1 MDDDVRTEPDDEETE
16 DQADARAKA
25 LDRKA
30 LAKLDRDEELST
42 KRSINKALLDLY
54 KDVEKGFDDQRGR
67 ADQQMDDW
75 DIFNC
80 QLGPKQFYNGTA
92 QLFMPIVRNAIEARK
107 TRFTNQIFPTSQRN
121 VEVISSDGET
131 PNALVA
137 MLEHYIKKARLRTE
151 VMPALMKNGDVEG
164 HYNIYVSWRKT
175 SRHVVQRVKKPVE
188 VEEGLEDPGE
198 TVDTIEEETLTHG
211 APKVEVIAD
220 SDILIL
226 PQTADSIDEA
236 LAQGGSVTILRRWSK
251 TQVRRM
257 IKEKDLEKTAAQK
270 LLKTMSDDTGG
281 SQKRDKPKEMVD
293 AAGVKKDGRGKFAL
307 AYETWTI
314 LNIDGE
320 RRICR
325 AYLGGPDNV
334 LGAKRNPLWS
344 DHLPLISCPVAKV
357 QGAFKGRSQI
367 DPVRDLQYLANDT
380 INEAADSA
388 AYALMPIIMTDPVKN
403 PRIGSMIL
411 SMAAIWETN
420 PNDTKFAQ
428 FPELW
433 KQGLEMVATI
443 KSEVF
448 QTLSV
453 NPAAITQ
460 SNSLKKQNQ
469 AEVAQNQQ
477 VDILTTADAV
487 TVVEEGILT
496 PMLNRMIELDHQ
508 YRDEE
513 MTVAQYGELGHRA
526 NMEKIPPVQFN
537 RHYQFR
543 WLGVESAR
551 NAQMIQQQIA
561 GMNVIRGIP
570 PEQLNGYKVNLV
582 PVIAKFVENTFGPRL
597 APLIF
602 ISPEMQMPVPVN
614 EENML
619 LSEGYKVPTH
629 DMDDDDQ
636 HIQAHMMAMK
646 LNEAQGATG
655 GAAKKFQEHIFLHM
669 QQKAKKQQ
677 AAMQQQQGAPG
688 MPGGAGPGTP
698 GTPRPGAQPGTS
710 RGGGQGPPGMIHS
723 DQMPGAMPR
732 KM

>member
-1 MDDDVRTEPDDEETE
+1 MAEDDVRTEPEDEEDGGAPE
-16 DQADARAKA
+16 EVARALK
-25 LDRKA
+25 
-30 LAKLDRDEELST
+30 KLDRDEELST
-42 KRSINKALLDLY
+42 KSDIKKALLDIY
-54 KDVEKGFDDQRGR
+54 KDVEKGFDDQRPR

-92 QLFMPIVRNAIEARK
+92 QIFVPIVRNAIEARK
-107 TRFTNQIFPTSQRN
+107 TRFVNQMFPNSQRN

-137 MLEHYIKKARLRTE
+137 LLEHYIRKARLRTQI
-151 VMPALMKNGDVEG
+151 MPALMKNGDIEG
-164 HYNIYVSWRKT
+164 QYNIYVSWRKT
-175 SRHVVQRVKKPVE
+175 KRHVVQRVRKPVE
-188 VEEGLEDPGE
+188 IDEGVSDPDNE
-198 TVDTIEEETLTHG
+198 IETIEEETLTHG
-211 APKVEVIAD
+211 APLVEVISD
-220 SDILIL
+220 SDVLVL
-226 PQTADSIDEA
+226 PQTADSLEEA

-251 TQVRRM
+251 TQIRKM
-257 IKEKDLEKTAAQK
+257 IKEGDLEKKAAQK
-270 LLKTMSDDTGG
+270 LLKSMSGDDATGG
-281 SQKRDKPKEMVD
+281 SQKPNKAKEMVD
-293 AAGVKKDGRGKFAL
+293 AAGIKKDGRGKYAL
-307 AYETWTI
+307 AYETWTMLSI
-314 LNIDGE
+314 EGE

-334 LGAKRNPLWS
+334 LGCKRNPLWS

-357 QGAFKGRSQI
+357 QGAFKGRSQV

-388 AYALMPIIMTDPVKN
+388 AYALMPIVMTDPAKN
-403 PRIGSMIL
+403 PRVGSMIL

-513 MTVAQYGELGHRA
+513 LTVAQYGEMGHRA

-570 PEQLNGYKVNLV
+570 PDQLNGYKVNLV

-602 ISPEMQMPVPVN
+602 ISPEMQLPVPVD

-629 DMDDDDQ
+629 EMDDDNQ
-636 HIQAHMMAMK
+636 HIQAHLMAMK
-646 LNEAQGATG
+646 INEAQGSG
-655 GAAKKFQEHIFLHM
+655 GSAKKFQEHIFLHM
-669 QQKAKKQQ
+669 QQKQRKAQ
-677 AAMQQQQGAPG
+677 AQMAQQQGAPG
-688 MPGGAGPGTP
+688 VPGGAGPGVA
-698 GTPRPGAQPGTS
+698 GTPRQGAQPGAP
-710 RGGGQGPPGMIHS
+710 RNQGPPGMIHA
-723 DQMPGAMPR
+723 DQMPGSMPR

>member
-1 MDDDVRTEPDDEETE
+1 MDKDLRTEPEDDEETE
-16 DQADARAKA
+16 EQAEARGRE
-25 LDRKA
+25 LDRAA
-30 LAKLDRDEELST
+30 LRKLDRNEELST
-42 KRSINKALLDLY
+42 KKAINKALLDVY
-54 KDVEKGFDDQRGR
+54 KDVEKGFDDQRPR

-121 VEVISSDGET
+121 VEVISSDDT
-131 PNALVA
+131 QPNALVA
-137 MLEHYIKKARLRTE
+137 MLEHYVKKARLRTQ

-164 HYNIYVSWRKT
+164 QYNIYVSWRKT
-175 SRHVVQRVKKPVE
+175 TRHVVQRVKKPVE
-188 VEEGLEDPGE
+188 VDEGVEDPDSE
-198 TVDTIEEETLTHG
+198 VETIEEETLKHG

-220 SDILIL
+220 SDILVL

-236 LAQGGSVTILRRWSK
+236 IAEGGSVTILRRWSK
-251 TQVRRM
+251 TKIRQM
-257 IKEKDLEKTAAQK
+257 IKDGDLEKKAAQK
-270 LLKTMSDDTGG
+270 LLKTMSDETGG
-281 SQKRDKPKEMVD
+281 SQKPDKPKEMVD
-293 AAGVKKDGRGKFAL
+293 AAGIKKDGRGKFAL

-334 LGAKRNPLWS
+334 LGCKRNPLWS
-344 DHLPLISCPVAKV
+344 DHLPLVSCPVAKV

-388 AYALMPIIMTDPVKN
+388 AYALMPIIMTDPAKN

-448 QTLSV
+448 QTLCV

-526 NMEKIPPVQFN
+526 NMEKIPPIQFN

-570 PEQLNGYKVNLV
+570 PDQLNGYKVNLV
-582 PVIAKFVENTFGPRL
+582 PVISKFIENTFGPRL

-602 ISPEMQMPVPVN
+602 ISPEMQLPVPVN

-629 DMDDDDQ
+629 EMDDDDQ

-646 LNEAQGATG
+646 INEGQSGAG
-655 GAAKKFQEHIFLHM
+655 SAKKFQEHIFLHM
-669 QQKAKKQQ
+669 QQKQRKQQ

-688 MPGGAGPGTP
+688 MPGGAGPGVA
-698 GTPRPGAQPGTS
+698 GTPRPGAQPGQPRS
-710 RGGGQGPPGMIHS
+710 QGPAGMIHQ
-723 DQMPGAMPR
+723 DQMPGSMPR

>member
-1 MDDDVRTEPDDEETE
+1 MAEDDVRTEPEDEEDGAPAE
-16 DQADARAKA
+16 DQARELK
-25 LDRKA
+25 
-30 LAKLDRDEELST
+30 KLDRDEELST
-42 KRSINKALLDLY
+42 KGDIKKALLDIY
-54 KDVEKGFDDQRGR
+54 KDVEKGFDDQRPR

-92 QLFMPIVRNAIEARK
+92 QIFVPIVRNAIEARK
-107 TRFTNQIFPTSQRN
+107 TRFVNQMFPNSQRN

-137 MLEHYIKKARLRTE
+137 LLEHYIRKARLRTQI
-151 VMPALMKNGDVEG
+151 MPALMKNGDIEG
-164 HYNIYVSWRKT
+164 QYNIYVSWRKT
-175 SRHVVQRVKKPVE
+175 KRHVVQRVKKPVE
-188 VEEGLEDPGE
+188 LDEGVFDPDNE
-198 TVDTIEEETLTHG
+198 IETIEEDILTHG
-211 APKVEVIAD
+211 APLVEVIAD
-220 SDILIL
+220 SDVLVL
-226 PQTADSIDEA
+226 PQTADSMEEA

-251 TQVRRM
+251 TQIRKM
-257 IKEKDLEKTAAQK
+257 IKEGDLEKKAAQK
-270 LLKTMSDDTGG
+270 LLKSMSGDDATGG
-281 SQKRDKPKEMVD
+281 SQKPNKAKEMVD
-293 AAGVKKDGRGKFAL
+293 AAGIKKDGRGKYAL
-307 AYETWTI
+307 VYETWTMLSI
-314 LNIDGE
+314 EGE

-334 LGAKRNPLWS
+334 LGCKRNPLWS

-388 AYALMPIIMTDPVKN
+388 AYALMPIVMTDPAKN
-403 PRIGSMIL
+403 PRVGSMIL

-513 MTVAQYGELGHRA
+513 MTVAQYGEMGHRA

-561 GMNVIRGIP
+561 GMNVLRGVP
-570 PEQLNGYKVNLV
+570 PEQLNGHKINLV
-582 PVIAKFVENTFGPRL
+582 PIIAKFIENTFGPRL

-602 ISPEMQMPVPVN
+602 ISPEMQMPVPVD

-629 DMDDDDQ
+629 DMDDDNQ

-646 LNEAQGATG
+646 INEAQGAAG
-655 GAAKKFQEHIFLHM
+655 SAKKFQEHIFLHM
-669 QQKAKKQQ
+669 QQKQRKQQ
-677 AAMQQQQGAPG
+677 AQLAQQQGAPG
-688 MPGGAGPGTP
+688 VPGGAGPGVA
-698 GTPRPGAQPGTS
+698 GTPRPGAQPGQPRS
-710 RGGGQGPPGMIHS
+710 QGPAGMIHA
-723 DQMPGAMPR
+723 DQMPGSMPR

>member
-1 MDDDVRTEPDDEETE
+1 MADDSIRTEPDDEEDDE
-16 DQADARAKA
+16 GGEEMQRELK
-25 LDRKA
+25 
-30 LAKLDRDEELST
+30 KLDRDEELST
-42 KRSINKALLDLY
+42 KKSINKALLDIY
-54 KDVEKGFDDQRGR
+54 KGVEKGFDDQRPR

-80 QLGPKQFYNGTA
+80 QLGPKQFYNGTN

-137 MLEHYIKKARLRTE
+137 LLEHYIKKARLRTQ

-164 HYNIYVSWRKT
+164 QYNIYVSWRKT
-175 SRHVVQRVKKPVE
+175 KRHVVQRVRKPVE
-188 VEEGLEDPGE
+188 IDEGISDPDEDIE
-198 TVDTIEEETLTHG
+198 TIEEEPLEHG
-211 APKVEVIAD
+211 SPLVEVIAD
-220 SDILIL
+220 SDVLVL
-226 PQTADSIDEA
+226 PQTADSMDEA
-236 LAQGGSVTILRRWSK
+236 LAEGGSVTILRRWSK
-251 TQVRRM
+251 ARVRRM
-257 IKEKDLEKTAAQK
+257 IKEGDTEKKAAEK
-270 LLKTMSDDTGG
+270 LLKVMADETGG
-281 SQKRDKPKEMVD
+281 SQRHDKPKEMVD
-293 AAGVKKDGRGKFAL
+293 AAGIKKDGRGKFAL
-307 AYETWTI
+307 VYETWTI
-314 LNIDGE
+314 LTIEGE

-334 LGAKRNPLWS
+334 LGCKRNPLWS
-344 DHLPLISCPVAKV
+344 DHLPLISSPVAKV
-357 QGAFKGRSQI
+357 QGSFKGKSQI

-380 INEAADSA
+380 INESADSA
-388 AYALMPIIMTDPVKN
+388 VYALMPIVMTDPAKN
-403 PRIGSMIL
+403 PRVGSMIL

-428 FPELW
+428 VPEMW

-469 AEVAQNQQ
+469 AEVAQNAQ

-513 MTVAQYGELGHRA
+513 MAVAQYGELGHRA
-526 NMEKIPPVQFN
+526 NIEKIPPVQFN

-582 PVIAKFVENTFGPRL
+582 PVISKFVENTFGPRL

-646 LNEAQGATG
+646 MNEAEGATG
-655 GAAKKFQEHIFLHM
+655 GTARKFQEHIFLHM

-677 AAMQQQQGAPG
+677 AAMAQQQGAPG
-688 MPGGAGPGTP
+688 MPGGAGPGVA
-698 GTPRPGAQPGTS
+698 GTPRPGAQPGQS
-710 RGGGQGPPGMIHS
+710 RGGQNPPGAIHA
-723 DQMPGAMPR
+723 DQMPGSMPR
-732 KM
+732 KI